1 MFIVTSII
9 RLIWSLTIGLIF
21 FVLGLILFLL
31 FDIFKPSSDLGYRI
45 LNSMYKFG
53 SLGVFK
59 GLRMVH
65 DQFDIR
71 VEKRRGKAIEQGNTD
86 DLI

>member
-1 MFIVTSII
+1 MFIITAII
-9 RLIWSLTIGLIF
+9 RLIWSLTVGLF
-21 FVLGLILFLL
+21 FFALGLILFLL
-31 FDIFKPSSDLGYRI
+31 FDIFKPSSDVGYRI

-59 GLRMVH
+59 GLRMVQ

-71 VEKRRGKAIEQGNTD
+71 VEKRRSQAVEQSNKEGVN
-86 DLI
+86 

>member
-1 MFIVTSII
+1 MFIITAVI
-9 RLIWSLTIGLIF
+9 RLMWSLTVGLF
-21 FVLGLILFLL
+21 FFALGLILFLL

-59 GLRMVH
+59 GLRMVQ

-71 VEKRRGKAIEQGNTD
+71 VEKRRGQAVDQGNTD
-86 DLI
+86 GLS

>member
-1 MFIVTSII
+1 MFIITALI
-9 RLIWSLTIGLIF
+9 RLIWSLTVGMF
-21 FVLGLILFLL
+21 FFALGLILFLI

-59 GLRMVH
+59 GLRMVQ

-71 VEKRRGKAIEQGNTD
+71 VEKRRSKAVEQGSTD
-86 DLI
+86 SLS

>member
-1 MFIVTSII
+1 MFMVTALI
-9 RLIWSLTIGLIF
+9 RLIWSLTIGLVF
-21 FVLGLILFLL
+21 FILGLVLFLL
-31 FDIFKPSSDLGYRI
+31 FDIFKPSSDVGYRI

-59 GLRMVH
+59 GLRMVQ

-71 VEKRRGKAIEQGNTD
+71 VEKRRGPAVEQGDTD
-86 DLI
+86 ALN